1 MTNELGK
8 IAILGS
14 GETSPNLV
22 GVHREL
28 LEGEASSNCFMIDSP
43 FGFQENAD
51 QLVEKIQ
58 DFYKTSLNIEINLAS
73 FRKIEEL
80 NSKSFFK
87 TIQLLESA
95 SFIFAG
101 PGSPSYAS
109 KLWSGNQIQSILLKH
124 LSEGKNAL
132 FASAAATTLGENTLP
147 VYEIYKVGKDPFW
160 EEGLN
165 ILNAYELS
173 CSIVPHFNNK
183 EGGNHDTSYSYVG
196 KNRMEK
202 LLKQSYSNILGI
214 DEHTALI
221 ISGKEGLFRVQG
233 LGKLTVINKKGIH
246 EFDNGTTED
255 LTILQDLLKSDKK
268 SELEIHMDEQDK
280 QHGFVVEDTDWVEDL
295 EINESQDTNYLKQIA
310 KLEIEVEK
318 NKLNNKRFSKI
329 VEELIS
335 LRGKLREEKNYELS
349 DTIRNILESCNLQ
362 IEDSGEDIKW
372 SILD

>member
-1 MTNELGK
+1 MKSELGK

-22 GVHREL
+22 SVHREL
-28 LEGEASSNCFMIDSP
+28 LDDDAASSNCYMVDSP

-58 DFYKTSLNIEINLAS
+58 DFYKTSLNIKMNLAS

-109 KLWSGNQIQSILLKH
+109 KLWSDNQIQSILLDH
-124 LSEGKNAL
+124 LSKGKNAL

-160 EEGLN
+160 EKGLN
-165 ILNAYELS
+165 ILNAYDLS
-173 CSIVPHFNNK
+173 CSVIPHFNNK

-196 KNRMEK
+196 KNRIEK

-221 ISGKEGLFRVQG
+221 ISGKEGLFQVKG
-233 LGKLTVINKKGIH
+233 LGKLTVINKKGVH
-246 EFDNGTTED
+246 EFDNGTAEN
-255 LTILQDLLKSDKK
+255 LSILQDLLKPDKK
-268 SELEIHMDEQDK
+268 NTENQKEILK
-280 QHGFVVEDTDWVEDL
+280 
-295 EINESQDTNYLKQIA
+295 NESQDTHYLKQIA
-310 KLEIEVEK
+310 RLEIEVEN
-318 NKLNNKRFSKI
+318 NKLNNERFSKI

-349 DTIRNILESCNLQ
+349 DTIRNILES
-362 IEDSGEDIKW
+362 
-372 SILD
+372 

>member
-1 MTNELGK
+1 MKSELGK

-22 GVHREL
+22 SVHREL
-28 LEGEASSNCFMIDSP
+28 LDDEASSNCFMIDSP

-58 DFYKTSLNIEINLAS
+58 DFYKTSLNIEIQLAS

-109 KLWSGNQIQSILLKH
+109 KLWSDNQIQSILLNH

-160 EEGLN
+160 EKGLN
-165 ILNAYELS
+165 ILNAYDLS
-173 CSIVPHFNNK
+173 CSVVPHFNNK

-196 KNRMEK
+196 KNRIEK
-202 LLKQSYSNILGI
+202 LLQQSYSNILGI

-221 ISGKEGLFRVQG
+221 ISGKEGLFQVKG
-233 LGKLTVINKKGIH
+233 IGKLTVINKKGVH
-246 EFDNGTTED
+246 EFDNGTAEN
-255 LTILQDLLKSDKK
+255 LSILQDLLQPEKSM
-268 SELEIHMDEQDK
+268 LEYIEEQDDK
-280 QHGFVVEDTDWVEDL
+280 YFSTQHPFDDFVLDDEKLKEKETV
-295 EINESQDTNYLKQIA
+295 YLKQIA
-310 KLEIEVEK
+310 KLEIEIEK
-318 NKLNNKRFSKI
+318 NRKNNERFSQI
-329 VEELIS
+329 VEQLIS

-362 IEDSGEDIKW
+362 IEDGGEDIKW

>member
-1 MTNELGK
+1 MNSELGK

-22 GVHREL
+22 SVHREL
-28 LEGEASSNCFMIDSP
+28 LENGASSNCFMIDSP

-51 QLVEKIQ
+51 KLVEKIQ

-87 TIQLLESA
+87 TIQLLETA

-109 KLWSGNQIQSILLKH
+109 KLWSGNQIQSILVKH

-160 EEGLN
+160 EKGLN
-165 ILNAYELS
+165 ILNAYDLS
-173 CSIVPHFNNK
+173 CSIIPHFNNK

-196 KNRMEK
+196 KNRIEK
-202 LLKQSYSNILGI
+202 LLQQSYSNILGV
-214 DEHTALI
+214 DEHTALV
-221 ISGKEGLFRVQG
+221 ISGKEGLFKVKG
-233 LGKLTVINKKGIH
+233 IGKLTVINKK
-246 EFDNGTTED
+246 EVRQFDNGTIED
-255 LTILQDLLKSDKK
+255 LSILQDLLKPHEETTKNQK
-268 SELEIHMDEQDK
+268 EILMNES
-280 QHGFVVEDTDWVEDL
+280 EDT
-295 EINESQDTNYLKQIA
+295 
-310 KLEIEVEK
+310 
-318 NKLNNKRFSKI
+318 
-329 VEELIS
+329 
-335 LRGKLREEKNYELS
+335 
-349 DTIRNILESCNLQ
+349 
-362 IEDSGEDIKW
+362 
-372 SILD
+372 

>member
-1 MTNELGK
+1 MNSELGK

-22 GVHREL
+22 SVHREL
-28 LEGEASSNCFMIDSP
+28 LEDGASSNCFMIDSP

-58 DFYKTSLNIEINLAS
+58 DFYKTSLNIEINLAT
-73 FRKIEEL
+73 FRKSEEL

-160 EEGLN
+160 EKGLN

-196 KNRMEK
+196 KNRMKK

-214 DEHTALI
+214 DEHTALV

-255 LTILQDLLKSDKK
+255 LSILQDLLKPDKK
-268 SELEIHMDEQDK
+268 NTKNPKEISK
-280 QHGFVVEDTDWVEDL
+280 
-295 EINESQDTNYLKQIA
+295 NESQDTNYLKQIA

-318 NKLNNKRFSKI
+318 NKLNNERFSKI

>member
-1 MTNELGK
+1 MKSELGK

-22 GVHREL
+22 SVHREL
-28 LEGEASSNCFMIDSP
+28 LDDDASSNCFMIDSP

-58 DFYKTSLNIEINLAS
+58 DFYKTSLNIQIQLAS

-80 NSKSFFK
+80 NGKSFFK

-109 KLWSGNQIQSILLKH
+109 KLWSDNQIQSILLNH
-124 LSEGKNAL
+124 LSKGKNAL

-160 EEGLN
+160 EKGLN
-165 ILNAYELS
+165 ILNAYDLS
-173 CSIVPHFNNK
+173 CSVVPHFNNK

-196 KNRMEK
+196 KNRIEK
-202 LLKQSYSNILGI
+202 LLQQSYSNILGI

-221 ISGKEGLFRVQG
+221 ISGKEGLFQVKG
-233 LGKLTVINKKGIH
+233 LGKLTVINKKGVH
-246 EFDNGTTED
+246 EFDNGTAENLST
-255 LTILQDLLKSDKK
+255 LQDLLKPDKK
-268 SELEIHMDEQDK
+268 NTENQKEILK
-280 QHGFVVEDTDWVEDL
+280 
-295 EINESQDTNYLKQIA
+295 NESQDTHYLKQIA

-318 NKLNNKRFSKI
+318 NKLNNERFSKI

-362 IEDSGEDIKW
+362 IEDGGEDIKW

>member
-1 MTNELGK
+1 MKSELGK

-28 LEGEASSNCFMIDSP
+28 LEGKASSNCFMIDSP

-58 DFYKTSLNIEINLAS
+58 EFYKTSLNIEINLAS

-109 KLWSGNQIQSILLKH
+109 KLWSDNQIQSILLNH
-124 LSEGKNAL
+124 ISEGKNAL

-160 EEGLN
+160 EKGIN
-165 ILNAYELS
+165 ILNAYGLS

-196 KNRMEK
+196 KNRIEK

-214 DEHTALI
+214 DEHTAVI
-221 ISGKEGLFRVQG
+221 FSGKEGQFQVKG
-233 LGKLTVINKKGIH
+233 IGKLTVINKKGVH
-246 EFDNGTTED
+246 QFDNGTTEE
-255 LTILQDLLKSDKK
+255 LSILQDLLKSDNKNEENQK
-268 SELEIHMDEQDK
+268 EILE
-280 QHGFVVEDTDWVEDL
+280 
-295 EINESQDTNYLKQIA
+295 NESQDTIYLKQIA
-310 KLEIEVEK
+310 KLEIEVE
-318 NKLNNKRFSKI
+318 NNKNNNERFSQI
-329 VEELIS
+329 VGELIS
-335 LRGKLREEKNYELS
+335 LRRKLREEKNYELS

-362 IEDSGEDIKW
+362 IEDNGNDIKW

>member
-1 MTNELGK
+1 MKSELGK

-73 FRKIEEL
+73 FRKIQEI

-109 KLWSGNQIQSILLKH
+109 KLWSGNQIQSILLNH

-160 EEGLN
+160 EKGLN
-165 ILNAYELS
+165 ILEAYDLF
-173 CSIVPHFNNK
+173 CSVVPHFNNK

-196 KNRMEK
+196 KNRIKK
-202 LLKQSYSNILGI
+202 LLEQSYSNILGI

-221 ISGKEGLFRVQG
+221 ISGKEGLFKVKG
-233 LGKLTVINKKGIH
+233 IGKLSIINKNGTQ
-246 EFDNGTTED
+246 EFDNG
-255 LTILQDLLKSDKK
+255 S
-268 SELEIHMDEQDK
+268 
-280 QHGFVVEDTDWVEDL
+280 VEDL
-295 EINESQDTNYLKQIA
+295 SILQNLLKPEKNKTENQKEILENESQDTLYLKQIA
-310 KLEIEVEK
+310 KLEIEVEN
-318 NKLNNKRFSKI
+318 NKKNNKRFSQI
-329 VEELIS
+329 VNELIS
-335 LRGKLREEKNYELS
+335 LRGKLREEENYELS
-349 DTIRNILESCNLQ
+349 DTIRDILESCNLQ
-362 IEDSGEDIKW
+362 IEDNGNDIKW
-372 SILD
+372 SIID

>member
-1 MTNELGK
+1 MNSELGK

-22 GVHREL
+22 SVHREL
-28 LEGEASSNCFMIDSP
+28 LEDGASSNCFMIDSP

-58 DFYKTSLNIEINLAS
+58 DFYKTSLNIEINLAT

-202 LLKQSYSNILGI
+202 LLKQSYANILGI
-214 DEHTALI
+214 DEHTALV
-221 ISGKEGLFRVQG
+221 ISGKEGLFQVQG

-246 EFDNGTTED
+246 EFDNGTNED
-255 LTILQDLLKSDKK
+255 LSILQDLLKPDRKNTK
-268 SELEIHMDEQDK
+268 NPKEILK
-280 QHGFVVEDTDWVEDL
+280 
-295 EINESQDTNYLKQIA
+295 NESQDTNYLKQIA

-318 NKLNNKRFSKI
+318 NKLNNERFSKI

>member
-1 MTNELGK
+1 MKSELGK

-28 LEGEASSNCFMIDSP
+28 LEGKASSNCFMIDSP

-109 KLWSGNQIQSILLKH
+109 KLWSDNQIQSILLNH
-124 LSEGKNAL
+124 ISEGKNAL

-160 EEGLN
+160 EKGIN
-165 ILNAYELS
+165 ILNAYGLS

-196 KNRMEK
+196 KNRIEK

-214 DEHTALI
+214 DEHTAVI
-221 ISGKEGLFRVQG
+221 FSGKEGQFQVKG
-233 LGKLTVINKKGIH
+233 IGKLTVINKKGVH
-246 EFDNGTTED
+246 QFDNGTTEE
-255 LTILQDLLKSDKK
+255 LSILQDLLKSDNKNEENQK
-268 SELEIHMDEQDK
+268 EILE
-280 QHGFVVEDTDWVEDL
+280 
-295 EINESQDTNYLKQIA
+295 NESQDTIYLKQIA
-310 KLEIEVEK
+310 KLEIEVE
-318 NKLNNKRFSKI
+318 NNKNNNERFSQI
-329 VEELIS
+329 VGELIS
-335 LRGKLREEKNYELS
+335 LRRKLREEKNYELS

-362 IEDSGEDIKW
+362 IEDNGNDIKW

>member
-1 MTNELGK
+1 MKSELGK

-22 GVHREL
+22 SVHREL
-28 LEGEASSNCFMIDSP
+28 LDDDAASSNCYMVDSP

-58 DFYKTSLNIEINLAS
+58 DFYKTSLNIKMNLAS

-109 KLWSGNQIQSILLKH
+109 KLWSDNQIQSILLDH
-124 LSEGKNAL
+124 LSKGKNAL

-160 EEGLN
+160 EKGLN
-165 ILNAYELS
+165 ILNAYDLS
-173 CSIVPHFNNK
+173 CSVIPHFNNK

-196 KNRMEK
+196 KNRIEK

-221 ISGKEGLFRVQG
+221 ISGKEELFQVKG
-233 LGKLTVINKKGIH
+233 LGKLTVINKKGVH
-246 EFDNGTTED
+246 EFDNGTAEN
-255 LTILQDLLKSDKK
+255 LSILQDLLKPDKK
-268 SELEIHMDEQDK
+268 NTENQKEILK
-280 QHGFVVEDTDWVEDL
+280 
-295 EINESQDTNYLKQIA
+295 NESQDTNYLKQIA
-310 KLEIEVEK
+310 RLEIEVEN
-318 NKLNNKRFSKI
+318 NKLNNERFSKI

>member
-1 MTNELGK
+1 MKSELGK

-22 GVHREL
+22 SVHREL
-28 LEGEASSNCFMIDSP
+28 LDDEASSNCFMIDSP

-58 DFYKTSLNIEINLAS
+58 DFYKTSLNIEIQLAS

-109 KLWSGNQIQSILLKH
+109 KLWSDNQIQSILLNH

-132 FASAAATTLGENTLP
+132 FASAAARTLGENTLP

-160 EEGLN
+160 EKGLN
-165 ILNAYELS
+165 ILNAYDLS
-173 CSIVPHFNNK
+173 CSVVPHFNNK

-196 KNRMEK
+196 KNRIEK
-202 LLKQSYSNILGI
+202 LLQQSYSNILGI

-221 ISGKEGLFRVQG
+221 ISGKEGLFQVKG
-233 LGKLTVINKKGIH
+233 IGKLTVINKKGVH
-246 EFDNGTTED
+246 EFDNGTAEN
-255 LTILQDLLKSDKK
+255 LSILQDLLQPEKSM
-268 SELEIHMDEQDK
+268 LEYTEEQDDK
-280 QHGFVVEDTDWVEDL
+280 YFSTQHPLDDFVLDDEELKEKETV
-295 EINESQDTNYLKQIA
+295 YLKQIA
-310 KLEIEVEK
+310 KLEIEIEK
-318 NKLNNKRFSKI
+318 NRKNNERFSQI
-329 VEELIS
+329 VEQLIS

-362 IEDSGEDIKW
+362 IEDGGEDIKW

>member
-1 MTNELGK
+1 MKSELGK

-22 GVHREL
+22 SVHREL
-28 LEGEASSNCFMIDSP
+28 LDDEASSNCFMIDSP

-58 DFYKTSLNIEINLAS
+58 DFYKTSLNIEIQLAS

-109 KLWSGNQIQSILLKH
+109 KLWSDNQIQSILLNH

-160 EEGLN
+160 EKGLN
-165 ILNAYELS
+165 ILNAYDLS
-173 CSIVPHFNNK
+173 CSVVPHFNNK
-183 EGGNHDTSYSYVG
+183 EGGNHDTNYSYVG
-196 KNRMEK
+196 KNRIEK
-202 LLKQSYSNILGI
+202 LLQQSYSNILGI

-221 ISGKEGLFRVQG
+221 ISGKEDLFQVKG
-233 LGKLTVINKKGIH
+233 IGKLTVINKKGVH
-246 EFDNGTTED
+246 EFDNGTAEN
-255 LTILQDLLKSDKK
+255 LSILQDLLQPEKSM
-268 SELEIHMDEQDK
+268 LEYIEEQDDK
-280 QHGFVVEDTDWVEDL
+280 YFSTQHPFDDFVLDDEKLKEKETV
-295 EINESQDTNYLKQIA
+295 YLKQIA
-310 KLEIEVEK
+310 KLEIEIEK
-318 NKLNNKRFSKI
+318 NRKNNERFSQI
-329 VEELIS
+329 VEQLIS

-362 IEDSGEDIKW
+362 IEDGGKDIKW

>member
-28 LEGEASSNCFMIDSP
+28 LEGKASSNCFMIDSP

-73 FRKIEEL
+73 FRKIDEL

-87 TIQLLESA
+87 TIEFLKSA

-109 KLWSGNQIQSILLKH
+109 KLWSGNQIQSTLLNH

-160 EEGLN
+160 EKGLN
-165 ILNAYELS
+165 ILNSYGLS
-173 CSIVPHFNNK
+173 CSVVPHFNNK

-196 KNRMEK
+196 KNRIEK
-202 LLKQSYSNILGI
+202 LLDQSYSNILGI
-214 DEHTALI
+214 DEHTAVI
-221 ISGKEGLFRVQG
+221 ISGKDGLFEVKG
-233 LGKLTVINKKGIH
+233 IGKLTLINKKGIH
-246 EFDNGTTED
+246 QFDNGSVED
-255 LTILQDLLKSDKK
+255 LSILQDLLKLDKSNNQNQK
-268 SELEIHMDEQDK
+268 EMLE
-280 QHGFVVEDTDWVEDL
+280 
-295 EINESQDTNYLKQIA
+295 NETQDTAYLKQIA
-310 KLEIEVEK
+310 KLEIEVE
-318 NKLNNKRFSKI
+318 NNNKNNERFSKI
-329 VEELIS
+329 VGELIS
-335 LRGKLREEKNYELS
+335 LREKLREEKNYELS

-362 IEDSGEDIKW
+362 IEDSGNDIKW

>member
-1 MTNELGK
+1 MKSELGK

-22 GVHREL
+22 SVHREL
-28 LEGEASSNCFMIDSP
+28 LDDDAASSNCYMIDSP

-58 DFYKTSLNIEINLAS
+58 DFYKTSLNIKMNLAS

-109 KLWSGNQIQSILLKH
+109 KLWSDNQIQSILLDH
-124 LSEGKNAL
+124 LSKGKNAL

-160 EEGLN
+160 EKGLN
-165 ILNAYELS
+165 ILNAYDLS
-173 CSIVPHFNNK
+173 CSVIPHFNNK

-196 KNRMEK
+196 ENRIEK
-202 LLKQSYSNILGI
+202 LLEQSYSNILGI
-214 DEHTALI
+214 DEHSAVI
-221 ISGKEGLFRVQG
+221 ISGKEGLFQVKG
-233 LGKLTVINKKGIH
+233 IGKLTVINKKGIH
-246 EFDNGTTED
+246 QFDNGTTED
-255 LTILQDLLKSDKK
+255 LSVLQDLLQPDKK
-268 SELEIHMDEQDK
+268 IIENQEEILE
-280 QHGFVVEDTDWVEDL
+280 
-295 EINESQDTNYLKQIA
+295 NESQDTIYLKQIA
-310 KLEIEVEK
+310 KLEIEIEK
-318 NKLNNKRFSKI
+318 NKKNNERFSQI
-329 VEELIS
+329 VEQLIS

-362 IEDSGEDIKW
+362 IEDTGNDIKW

>member
-1 MTNELGK
+1 MKKELGK

-28 LEGEASSNCFMIDSP
+28 LEGWASTNCYMIDSP

-58 DFYKTSLNIEINLAS
+58 DFYRTSLNIEINLAS
-73 FRKIEEL
+73 FRKIEEV

-87 TIQLLESA
+87 TVQLLENA

-109 KLWSGNQIQSILLKH
+109 KLWSGNQIQEILLNH
-124 LSEGKNAL
+124 ISEGRNAL

-147 VYEIYKVGKDPFW
+147 VYEIYKVGEDPFW

-165 ILNAYELS
+165 ILNAYDLS
-173 CSIVPHFNNK
+173 CTVVPHFNNK

-196 KNRMEK
+196 KNRIEK
-202 LLKQSYSNILGI
+202 LLRQSYSNILGI
-214 DEHTALI
+214 DEHTAII
-221 ISGKEGLFRVQG
+221 ISGKENLFQVKG
-233 LGKLTVINKKGIH
+233 IGKLTVINKNGVH
-246 EFDNGTTED
+246 QFDNGTAED
-255 LTILQDLLKSDKK
+255 LSILQGLLKPDEKITK
-268 SELEIHMDEQDK
+268 NQKEILE
-280 QHGFVVEDTDWVEDL
+280 
-295 EINESQDTNYLKQIA
+295 NESQDTAYVKQIA

-318 NKLNNKRFSKI
+318 NTKNNERFSQI

-335 LRGKLREEKNYELS
+335 LRGKLR
-349 DTIRNILESCNLQ
+349 
-362 IEDSGEDIKW
+362 
-372 SILD
+372 

>member
-1 MTNELGK
+1 MKSELGK

-22 GVHREL
+22 SVHREL
-28 LEGEASSNCFMIDSP
+28 LDDDASSNCFMIDSP

-58 DFYKTSLNIEINLAS
+58 DFYKTSLNIQIQLAS

-80 NSKSFFK
+80 NGKSFFK

-109 KLWSGNQIQSILLKH
+109 KLWSDNQIQSILLNH
-124 LSEGKNAL
+124 LSKGKNAL

-160 EEGLN
+160 EKGLN
-165 ILNAYELS
+165 ILNAYDLS
-173 CSIVPHFNNK
+173 CSVVPHFNNK

-196 KNRMEK
+196 KNRIEK
-202 LLKQSYSNILGI
+202 LLQQSYSNILGI

-221 ISGKEGLFRVQG
+221 ISGKEGLFQVKG
-233 LGKLTVINKKGIH
+233 IGKLTVINKKGVH
-246 EFDNGTTED
+246 EFDNGTAEN
-255 LTILQDLLKSDKK
+255 LSILQDLL
-268 SELEIHMDEQDK
+268 QP
-280 QHGFVVEDTDWVEDL
+280 
-295 EINESQDTNYLKQIA
+295 
-310 KLEIEVEK
+310 EK
-318 NKLNNKRFSKI
+318 
-329 VEELIS
+329 
-335 LRGKLREEKNYELS
+335 
-349 DTIRNILESCNLQ
+349 
-362 IEDSGEDIKW
+362 
-372 SILD
+372 

>member
-1 MTNELGK
+1 MKSEIGK

-22 GVHREL
+22 SVHREL
-28 LEGEASSNCFMIDSP
+28 LDDEASSNCFMIDSP

-58 DFYKTSLNIEINLAS
+58 DFYKTSLNIEIQLAS

-80 NSKSFFK
+80 NSKSFFN

-109 KLWSGNQIQSILLKH
+109 KLWSDNQIQSILLNH
-124 LSEGKNAL
+124 LSGGKNAL

-160 EEGLN
+160 EKGLN
-165 ILNAYELS
+165 ILNAYDLS
-173 CSIVPHFNNK
+173 CSVVPHFNNK

-196 KNRMEK
+196 KNRIEK
-202 LLKQSYSNILGI
+202 LLQQSYSNILGI

-221 ISGKEGLFRVQG
+221 ISGKEGLFQVKG
-233 LGKLTVINKKGIH
+233 LGKLTVINKKGVH
-246 EFDNGTTED
+246 EFDNGTAEN
-255 LTILQDLLKSDKK
+255 LSILQDLLKPDKK
-268 SELEIHMDEQDK
+268 NTENQKEILK
-280 QHGFVVEDTDWVEDL
+280 
-295 EINESQDTNYLKQIA
+295 NESQDSHYLKQIA

-318 NKLNNKRFSKI
+318 NKLNNERFSKI

-362 IEDSGEDIKW
+362 IEDGGEDMKW

>member
-1 MTNELGK
+1 MKKELGK

-28 LEGEASSNCFMIDSP
+28 LEGWASTNCYMIDSP

-58 DFYKTSLNIEINLAS
+58 DFYRTSLNIEINLAS
-73 FRKIEEL
+73 FRRIEEV

-87 TIQLLESA
+87 TVQLLENA

-109 KLWSGNQIQSILLKH
+109 KLWSGNQIQEILLNH
-124 LSEGKNAL
+124 ISEGRNAL

-147 VYEIYKVGKDPFW
+147 VYEIYKVGEDPFW

-165 ILNAYELS
+165 ILNAYDLS
-173 CSIVPHFNNK
+173 CTVVPHFNNK

-196 KNRMEK
+196 KNRIEK
-202 LLKQSYSNILGI
+202 LLRQSYSNILGI

-221 ISGKEGLFRVQG
+221 ISGKENLFQVKG
-233 LGKLTVINKKGIH
+233 IGKLTVINKNGVH
-246 EFDNGTTED
+246 QFDNGTAED
-255 LTILQDLLKSDKK
+255 LSILQGLLKPDEKITK
-268 SELEIHMDEQDK
+268 NQKEILE
-280 QHGFVVEDTDWVEDL
+280 
-295 EINESQDTNYLKQIA
+295 NESQDTTYVKQIA

-318 NKLNNKRFSKI
+318 NTKNNERFSQI

-362 IEDSGEDIKW
+362 IEDNGNEIKW

>member
-1 MTNELGK
+1 MNSELGK

-22 GVHREL
+22 SVHREL
-28 LEGEASSNCFMIDSP
+28 LENGASSNCFMIDSP

-51 QLVEKIQ
+51 KLVEKIQ

-87 TIQLLESA
+87 TIQLLEAA

-109 KLWSGNQIQSILLKH
+109 KLWSGNQIQSILVKH

-160 EEGLN
+160 EKGLN
-165 ILNAYELS
+165 ILNAYDLS
-173 CSIVPHFNNK
+173 CSVIPHFNNK

-196 KNRMEK
+196 KNRIEK
-202 LLKQSYSNILGI
+202 LLQQSYSNILGV
-214 DEHTALI
+214 DEHTALV
-221 ISGKEGLFRVQG
+221 ISGKEGLFKVKG
-233 LGKLTVINKKGIH
+233 IGKLTVINKK
-246 EFDNGTTED
+246 EVRQFDNGTIED
-255 LTILQDLLKSDKK
+255 LSILQDLLKPHEETTKNQK
-268 SELEIHMDEQDK
+268 EILMNES
-280 QHGFVVEDTDWVEDL
+280 EDT
-295 EINESQDTNYLKQIA
+295 SYLKQIA
-310 KLEIEVEK
+310 KLEIQVERNRK
-318 NKLNNKRFSKI
+318 NNERFSQI

-362 IEDSGEDIKW
+362 IEDNGNDITW
-372 SILD
+372 SSLD

>member
-1 MTNELGK
+1 MKSELGK

-22 GVHREL
+22 SVHREL
-28 LEGEASSNCFMIDSP
+28 LDDEASSNCFMIDSP

-58 DFYKTSLNIEINLAS
+58 DFYKTSLNIEIQLAS

-109 KLWSGNQIQSILLKH
+109 KLWSDNQIQSILLNH

-160 EEGLN
+160 EKGLN
-165 ILNAYELS
+165 ILNAYDLS
-173 CSIVPHFNNK
+173 CSVIPHFNNK

-196 KNRMEK
+196 KNRIEK
-202 LLKQSYSNILGI
+202 LLEQSYSNILGI
-214 DEHTALI
+214 DEHTAVI
-221 ISGKEGLFRVQG
+221 ISGKEGLFQVKG
-233 LGKLTVINKKGIH
+233 IGKLTVINKKGTH
-246 EFDNGTTED
+246 QFDNGTTED
-255 LTILQDLLKSDKK
+255 LSVLQGLLQPDKK
-268 SELEIHMDEQDK
+268 IIENQEEILE
-280 QHGFVVEDTDWVEDL
+280 
-295 EINESQDTNYLKQIA
+295 NESQDTIYLKQIA
-310 KLEIEVEK
+310 KLEIEIEK
-318 NKLNNKRFSKI
+318 NKKNNERFSQI
-329 VEELIS
+329 VEQLIS

-362 IEDSGEDIKW
+362 IEDTGNDIKW

>member
-1 MTNELGK
+1 MKSELGK

-22 GVHREL
+22 SVHREL
-28 LEGEASSNCFMIDSP
+28 LDDEASSNCFMIDSP

-58 DFYKTSLNIEINLAS
+58 DFYKTSLNIEIHLAS

-109 KLWSGNQIQSILLKH
+109 KLWSDNQIQSILLNH

-160 EEGLN
+160 EKGLN
-165 ILNAYELS
+165 ILNAYDLS
-173 CSIVPHFNNK
+173 CSVVPHFNNK

-196 KNRMEK
+196 KNRIKK
-202 LLKQSYSNILGI
+202 LLQQSYSNILGI

-221 ISGKEGLFRVQG
+221 ISGKEGLFQVKG
-233 LGKLTVINKKGIH
+233 IGKLTVINKKGVH
-246 EFDNGTTED
+246 EFDNGTAEN
-255 LTILQDLLKSDKK
+255 LSILQDLLQPEKSM
-268 SELEIHMDEQDK
+268 LEYIEEQDDK
-280 QHGFVVEDTDWVEDL
+280 YFSTQHPLDDIVLDDEELKEKETV
-295 EINESQDTNYLKQIA
+295 YLKQIA
-310 KLEIEVEK
+310 KLEIEIEK
-318 NKLNNKRFSKI
+318 NRKNNERFSQI
-329 VEELIS
+329 VEQLIS
-335 LRGKLREEKNYELS
+335 LREKLREEKNYELS

-362 IEDSGEDIKW
+362 IEDGGEDIKW

>member
-1 MTNELGK
+1 MKSELGK

-22 GVHREL
+22 SVHREL
-28 LEGEASSNCFMIDSP
+28 LDDEASSNCFMIDSP

-58 DFYKTSLNIEINLAS
+58 DFYKTSLNIEIQLAS

-109 KLWSGNQIQSILLKH
+109 KLWSDNQIQSILLNH
-124 LSEGKNAL
+124 LSKGKNAL

-160 EEGLN
+160 EKGLN
-165 ILNAYELS
+165 ILNAYDLS
-173 CSIVPHFNNK
+173 CSVVPHFNNK

-196 KNRMEK
+196 KNRIEK
-202 LLKQSYSNILGI
+202 LLQQSYSNILGI

-221 ISGKEGLFRVQG
+221 ISGKEGLFQVKG
-233 LGKLTVINKKGIH
+233 IGKLTVINKKGVH
-246 EFDNGTTED
+246 EFDNGTAEN
-255 LTILQDLLKSDKK
+255 LSILQDLLQPEKSM
-268 SELEIHMDEQDK
+268 LEYTEEQDDK
-280 QHGFVVEDTDWVEDL
+280 YFSTQHPLDDFVLDDEELKEKETV
-295 EINESQDTNYLKQIA
+295 YLKQIA
-310 KLEIEVEK
+310 KLEIEIEK
-318 NKLNNKRFSKI
+318 NRKNNERFSQI
-329 VEELIS
+329 VEQLIS

-362 IEDSGEDIKW
+362 IEDGGEDIKW

>member
-1 MTNELGK
+1 MKSELGK

-22 GVHREL
+22 SVHREL
-28 LEGEASSNCFMIDSP
+28 LDDEASSNCFMIDSP

-58 DFYKTSLNIEINLAS
+58 DFYKTSLNIEIQLAS

-109 KLWSGNQIQSILLKH
+109 KLWSDNQIQSILLNH

-160 EEGLN
+160 EKGLN
-165 ILNAYELS
+165 ILNAYDLS
-173 CSIVPHFNNK
+173 CSVVPHFNNK

-196 KNRMEK
+196 KNRIEK
-202 LLKQSYSNILGI
+202 LLQQSYSNILGI

-221 ISGKEGLFRVQG
+221 ISGKEGLFQVKG
-233 LGKLTVINKKGIH
+233 IGKLTVINKKGVH
-246 EFDNGTTED
+246 EFDNGTAEN
-255 LTILQDLLKSDKK
+255 LSILQDLLQPEKSM
-268 SELEIHMDEQDK
+268 LEYIEEQDDK
-280 QHGFVVEDTDWVEDL
+280 YFSTQHPFDDFVLDDEKLKEKETV
-295 EINESQDTNYLKQIA
+295 YLKQIA
-310 KLEIEVEK
+310 KLEIEIEK
-318 NKLNNKRFSKI
+318 NRKNNERFSQI
-329 VEELIS
+329 VEQLIS

-362 IEDSGEDIKW
+362 IEDGGDDIKW
-372 SILD
+372 FILD

>member
-1 MTNELGK
+1 MKSELGK

-22 GVHREL
+22 SVHREL
-28 LEGEASSNCFMIDSP
+28 LDDDAASSNCYMVDSP

-58 DFYKTSLNIEINLAS
+58 DFYKTSLNIKMNLAS

-109 KLWSGNQIQSILLKH
+109 KLWSDNQIQSILLDH
-124 LSEGKNAL
+124 LSKGKNAL

-160 EEGLN
+160 EKGLN
-165 ILNAYELS
+165 ILNAYDLS
-173 CSIVPHFNNK
+173 CSVIPHFNNK

-196 KNRMEK
+196 KNRIEK

-221 ISGKEGLFRVQG
+221 ISGKEGLFQVKG
-233 LGKLTVINKKGIH
+233 LGKLTVINKKGVH
-246 EFDNGTTED
+246 EFDNGTAEN
-255 LTILQDLLKSDKK
+255 LSILQDLLKPDKK
-268 SELEIHMDEQDK
+268 NTENQKEILK
-280 QHGFVVEDTDWVEDL
+280 
-295 EINESQDTNYLKQIA
+295 NESQDTHYLKQIA
-310 KLEIEVEK
+310 RLEIEVDN
-318 NKLNNKRFSKI
+318 NKLNNERFSKI

>member
-1 MTNELGK
+1 MKSEIGK

-22 GVHREL
+22 SVHREL
-28 LEGEASSNCFMIDSP
+28 LDDDASSNCFMIDSP

-58 DFYKTSLNIEINLAS
+58 DFYKTSLNIQIQLAS

-80 NSKSFFK
+80 NGKSFFK

-109 KLWSGNQIQSILLKH
+109 KLWSDNQIQSILLNH
-124 LSEGKNAL
+124 LSKGKNAL

-160 EEGLN
+160 EKGLN
-165 ILNAYELS
+165 ILNAYDLS
-173 CSIVPHFNNK
+173 CSVVPHFNNK

-196 KNRMEK
+196 KNRIEK
-202 LLKQSYSNILGI
+202 LLQQSYSNILGI

-221 ISGKEGLFRVQG
+221 ISGKEGLFQVKG
-233 LGKLTVINKKGIH
+233 LGKLTVINKKGVH
-246 EFDNGTTED
+246 EFDNGTAEN
-255 LTILQDLLKSDKK
+255 LSILQDLLKPDKK
-268 SELEIHMDEQDK
+268 NTENQKEILKH
-280 QHGFVVEDTDWVEDL
+280 
-295 EINESQDTNYLKQIA
+295 ESQDTHYLKQIA

-318 NKLNNKRFSKI
+318 NKLNNERFSKI

-362 IEDSGEDIKW
+362 IEDGGEDIKW

>member
-1 MTNELGK
+1 MKSELGK

-22 GVHREL
+22 SVHREL
-28 LEGEASSNCFMIDSP
+28 LDDEASSNCFMIDSP

-58 DFYKTSLNIEINLAS
+58 DFYKTSLNIEIQLAS

-109 KLWSGNQIQSILLKH
+109 KLWSDNQIQSILLNH

-160 EEGLN
+160 EKGLN
-165 ILNAYELS
+165 ILNAYDLS
-173 CSIVPHFNNK
+173 CSVVPHFNNK

-196 KNRMEK
+196 KNRIEK
-202 LLKQSYSNILGI
+202 LLQQSYSNILGI

-221 ISGKEGLFRVQG
+221 ISGKESLFQVKG
-233 LGKLTVINKKGIH
+233 LGKLTVINKKGVH
-246 EFDNGTTED
+246 EFDNGTAEN
-255 LTILQDLLKSDKK
+255 LSILQDLLQPEKSM
-268 SELEIHMDEQDK
+268 LEYIEEQDDK
-280 QHGFVVEDTDWVEDL
+280 YFSTQHPFDDFVLDDEKLKEKETV
-295 EINESQDTNYLKQIA
+295 YLKQIA
-310 KLEIEVEK
+310 KLEIEIEK
-318 NKLNNKRFSKI
+318 NRKNNERFSQI
-329 VEELIS
+329 VEQLIS

-362 IEDSGEDIKW
+362 IEDGGEDIKW

>member
-1 MTNELGK
+1 MKKELGK

-28 LEGEASSNCFMIDSP
+28 LEGWASTNCYMIDSP

-58 DFYKTSLNIEINLAS
+58 DFYRTSLNIEINLAS
-73 FRKIEEL
+73 FRKIEEV

-87 TIQLLESA
+87 TVQLLENA

-109 KLWSGNQIQSILLKH
+109 KLWSGNQIQEILLNH
-124 LSEGKNAL
+124 ISEGRNAL

-165 ILNAYELS
+165 ILNAYDLS
-173 CSIVPHFNNK
+173 CTVVPHFNNK

-196 KNRMEK
+196 KNRIEK

-221 ISGKEGLFRVQG
+221 ISGKENLFQVKG
-233 LGKLTVINKKGIH
+233 IGKLTVINKNGVH
-246 EFDNGTTED
+246 QFDNGSAED
-255 LTILQDLLKSDKK
+255 LSILQGLLKPDEKITK
-268 SELEIHMDEQDK
+268 NQKEILE
-280 QHGFVVEDTDWVEDL
+280 
-295 EINESQDTNYLKQIA
+295 NESQDTAYVKQIA

-318 NKLNNKRFSKI
+318 NTKNNERFSQI

-362 IEDSGEDIKW
+362 IEDNGNEIKW

>member
-1 MTNELGK
+1 MKSELGK

-22 GVHREL
+22 SVHREL
-28 LEGEASSNCFMIDSP
+28 LDDEASSNCFMIDSP

-58 DFYKTSLNIEINLAS
+58 DFYKTSLNIQIQLAS

-80 NSKSFFK
+80 NGKSFFK

-109 KLWSGNQIQSILLKH
+109 KLWSDNQIQSILLDH
-124 LSEGKNAL
+124 LSNGKNAL

-160 EEGLN
+160 EKGLD
-165 ILNAYELS
+165 ILNAYDLS
-173 CSIVPHFNNK
+173 CSVIPHFNNK

-196 KNRMEK
+196 KNRIEK
-202 LLKQSYSNILGI
+202 LLEQSYSNILGI
-214 DEHTALI
+214 DEHTAVI
-221 ISGKEGLFRVQG
+221 ISGKEGLFQVKG
-233 LGKLTVINKKGIH
+233 IGKLTVINKKGTH
-246 EFDNGTTED
+246 QFDNGTTED
-255 LTILQDLLKSDKK
+255 LSVLQGLLQPDKK
-268 SELEIHMDEQDK
+268 IIENQEEILE
-280 QHGFVVEDTDWVEDL
+280 
-295 EINESQDTNYLKQIA
+295 NESQDTIYLKQIA
-310 KLEIEVEK
+310 KLEIEIEK
-318 NKLNNKRFSKI
+318 NKKNNERFSQI
-329 VEELIS
+329 VEQLIS

-362 IEDSGEDIKW
+362 IEDGGDDIKW
-372 SILD
+372 FILD

>member
-1 MTNELGK
+1 MKSELGK

-22 GVHREL
+22 SVHREL
-28 LEGEASSNCFMIDSP
+28 LDDDAASSNCYMVDSP

-58 DFYKTSLNIEINLAS
+58 DFYKTSLNIKMNLAS

-109 KLWSGNQIQSILLKH
+109 KLWSDNQIQSILLDH
-124 LSEGKNAL
+124 LSNGKNAL

-160 EEGLN
+160 EKGLN
-165 ILNAYELS
+165 ILNAYDLS
-173 CSIVPHFNNK
+173 CSVIPHFNNK

-196 KNRMEK
+196 KNRIEK
-202 LLKQSYSNILGI
+202 LLEQSYSNILGI
-214 DEHTALI
+214 DEHTAVI
-221 ISGKEGLFRVQG
+221 ISGKEGLFQVKG
-233 LGKLTVINKKGIH
+233 IGKLTVINKKGTH
-246 EFDNGTTED
+246 QFDNGTTED
-255 LTILQDLLKSDKK
+255 LSVLQGLLQPDKK
-268 SELEIHMDEQDK
+268 IIENQEEILE
-280 QHGFVVEDTDWVEDL
+280 
-295 EINESQDTNYLKQIA
+295 NESQDTIYLKQIA
-310 KLEIEVEK
+310 KLEIEIEK
-318 NKLNNKRFSKI
+318 NKKNNERFSQI
-329 VEELIS
+329 VEQLIS

-362 IEDSGEDIKW
+362 IEDTGNDIKW

>member
-1 MTNELGK
+1 MKKELGK

-28 LEGEASSNCFMIDSP
+28 LEGWASTNCYMIDSP

-58 DFYKTSLNIEINLAS
+58 DFYRTSLNIEINLAS
-73 FRKIEEL
+73 FRRIEEV

-87 TIQLLESA
+87 TVQLLENA

-109 KLWSGNQIQSILLKH
+109 KLWSGNQIQEILLNH
-124 LSEGKNAL
+124 ISEGRNAL

-147 VYEIYKVGKDPFW
+147 VYEIYKVGEDPFW

-165 ILNAYELS
+165 ILNAYDLS
-173 CSIVPHFNNK
+173 YTVVPHFNNK

-196 KNRMEK
+196 KNRIEK

-221 ISGKEGLFRVQG
+221 ISGKESLFKVKG
-233 LGKLTVINKKGIH
+233 IGKLTVINKSGVH
-246 EFDNGTTED
+246 QFDNGTSED
-255 LTILQDLLKSDKK
+255 LSILQGLLKQDEKITK
-268 SELEIHMDEQDK
+268 NQKEILE
-280 QHGFVVEDTDWVEDL
+280 
-295 EINESQDTNYLKQIA
+295 NESQDTAYVKQIA

-318 NKLNNKRFSKI
+318 NTKNNERFSQI

-362 IEDSGEDIKW
+362 IEDNGNEIKW